1 MKGFTDFPR
10 TDAENLR
17 EEKENPVFATALHVV
32 FLGGVI
38 GNS

>member
-17 EEKENPVFATALHVV
+17 EEKPVFATALHVV